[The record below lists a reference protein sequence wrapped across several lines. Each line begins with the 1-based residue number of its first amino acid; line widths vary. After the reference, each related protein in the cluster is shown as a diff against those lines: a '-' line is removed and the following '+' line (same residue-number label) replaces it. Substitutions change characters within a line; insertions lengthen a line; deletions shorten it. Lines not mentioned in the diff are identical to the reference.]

1 MKTKHII
8 IFFNV
13 LVLLISALFPMTS
26 HAQSSDNQRAIYIF
40 RNDGDFNAFLNMDVD
55 SITFSRIDLNGH
67 EHPNV
72 VVKEIWTPDSLYR
85 IPLTAIDSI
94 NFNAPDPVFKSDLFH
109 ITEDHIP
116 YVVDTAGLSIDFKTS
131 IPTSMLPDI
140 GQVMISD
147 VYEGPFE
154 NGFAGRVTQ
163 IYDTNGILRV
173 QCDTVS
179 FKDIFDQ
186 LICVGKSISYDEEEF
201 PNYASLRSIN
211 FQDTTDLFPLGR
223 LSIPLSYD
231 SIGLQLKLDISPKI
245 VADYAVCYNVEGQ
258 QDHLKIMTHWT
269 LDCVLDLNISPIKC
283 ERPISKE
290 IYLPKSIRIPTK
302 IPEVDIDVSAG
313 CYFDIFDF
321 FENSSFK
328 DSLALDI
335 GVPFKMEFDLGHD
348 SWVRNN
354 NNRYDIFELK
364 SFEVQGVSGS
374 ASLNASVSCGLAFK
388 LEPRVFKHLTLGNL
402 KLKVGPKASGKFEA
416 DFDELYETPD
426 VKDWY
431 SALKDSQL
439 KLSLCNSKLSGTILL
454 FDTIEIVSFTW
465 TKDWFGYT
473 TFYLFPEFTLPDFA
487 MPELPSLNEN
497 NGYTSATLATDVSR
511 KVIFPLTLG
520 IGLYDEND
528 ELKYTVYHSDYAYWI
543 TDLWRNPLTMEL
555 NNTDYEAGTYTVAP
569 ILKFLSSPIKARPRS
584 KVKIPAER
592 LSVDK
597 TNIDLQQGDT
607 VFIQLNGGWGKYAL
621 YSDPSPQHVY
631 SATFFDNEHDV
642 TCASWPPDTSSIY
655 ENVSPMIRIIGL
667 NVGGATLVVKDLC
680 SGDIE
685 TISVN
690 GAEYKDLFVSEDS
703 LDFGDVIVN
712 EASEPKII
720 TVKGVNL
727 SGNMTATVD
736 EEIIDQFLAN
746 TSYGLNVDTI
756 TVTFKPKNV
765 GEYSGG
771 ITISKGGR
779 DRYITL
785 TGTCTPPA
793 RYITT
798 TPQSLTFSDAPLGQ
812 IDKETLDFVVTG
824 ANLETGLILSKS
836 GATDDFIIDPISITG
851 AQAESGAIVHVTFDP
866 QSAGTKEA
874 TITVSGG
881 GAGPATV
888 NLTGTAVIPEISV
901 DPTSLTFNDAVLGQT
916 YEKYITVTGTNLTS
930 YLDLKVSGGW
940 GSFSVDSTMI
950 SPVNAENGA
959 TVKVIYTPR
968 MAGSEAATITIS
980 SNGAESRT
988 VNLSGN
994 TLIPIAVDQSSM
1006 TFENVTVHEP
1016 VTKTFKVIG
1025 SNLVNPVSLVVV
1037 GNTDE
1042 FSINP
1047 KSIDPDI
1054 ALNGVDVE
1062 VTYEP
1067 SEIGTDSATILIGTQ
1082 GAFPLTVNL
1091 IGNAPKPS
1099 ITTRPSSLTFSDA
1112 VVGQT
1117 YTDYF
1122 IVTGDCLT
1130 SSLNLSVPNG
1140 VFSIDKSYISAA
1152 NAKKG
1157 TKVTVTYKPTSAG
1170 THTETVKIIGGGADT
1185 KTVSLL
1191 GTTLIPSISVNPSS
1205 LTFSDVT
1212 IGEKPTKT
1220 FYVKGS
1226 NLAGSVILNLIDE
1239 SGVFSIDKT
1248 SLTTDQ
1254 ASNGVYVTVT
1264 YEPTIFGTQT
1274 ATIVISTQGGSPQRV
1289 QLSGTAP
1296 KPSIT
1301 VRPSSLTFSDAVV
1314 GQSYYTT
1321 FTVTGTNLSE
1331 MVYLSKPGGDFS
1343 IDRTSITPA
1352 NAKNGAI
1359 VKVTYTP
1366 HSAGT
1371 QTASI
1376 NIRSSGAE
1384 SKKVSLSGSTVVPK
1398 ITANPSSLTGF
1409 TRDYKTQTFTVTGS
1423 HLTGNLSLTSENADF
1438 RVSPTSIS
1446 AAEAKNGKTV
1456 TVTFTPQSY
1465 IKAIPGRI
1473 TISGGGADTVYVNL
1487 SGNGRASNNPP
1498 VTINS
1503 IEPDDLSGENDGI
1516 DTSVISH
1523 QAAVDSA
1530 TVDAD

>member
-1 MKTKHII
+1 MKTKHLI
-8 IFFNV
+8 IFLNV
-13 LVLLISALFPMTS
+13 FVLLSSALFPIAS

-40 RNDGDFNAFLNMDVD
+40 RNDGDFNAFLNIDVD

-67 EHPNV
+67 EHSNV

-85 IPLTAIDSI
+85 IPLAAIDSI

-116 YVVDTAGLSIDFKTS
+116 YVVDTAGLSIDFNTS

-163 IYDTNGILRV
+163 IYDTDGVLRV
-173 QCDTVS
+173 QCETVS
-179 FKDIFDQ
+179 LEDIYDQ
-186 LICVGKSISYDEEEF
+186 LIYVGKTVTYNEEESPSGSPQKF
-201 PNYASLRSIN
+201 LWEDVFSVPSQKFSILMRSQN
-211 FQDTTDLFPLGR
+211 NDT
-223 LSIPLSYD
+223 SEV
-231 SIGLQLKLDISPKI
+231 K
-245 VADYAVCYNVEGQ
+245 
-258 QDHLKIMTHWT
+258 
-269 LDCVLDLNISPIKC
+269 LNISPQIIIDYSICFNVRDQENHFKFLVHNILDC
-283 ERPISKE
+283 DVDFNWSLRGGVEKPEKAGPMFR
-290 IYLPKSIRIPTK
+290 LPSRIPGHEMV
-302 IPEVDIDVSAG
+302 ISFG
-313 CYFDIFDF
+313 GYF
-321 FENSSFK
+321 S
-328 DSLALDI
+328 
-335 GVPFKMEFDLGHD
+335 
-348 SWVRNN
+348 
-354 NNRYDIFELK
+354 
-364 SFEVQGVSGS
+364 
-374 ASLNASVSCGLAFK
+374 
-388 LEPRVFKHLTLGNL
+388 
-402 KLKVGPKASGKFEA
+402 
-416 DFDELYETPD
+416 
-426 VKDWY
+426 
-431 SALKDSQL
+431 LKDSISIDLSIPFRLQFSFGYDSQNGGIDHNGGFILEFENPDIFMPTGALSINGEASIGTFVDFETFLISDSLL
-439 KLSLCNSKLSGTILL
+439 KASTELRIGPKISGRLEFNTRDSFVNIDSPLYDLLKDSKLMVEPVTVTLSAKAGI
-454 FDTIEIVSFTW
+454 FG
-465 TKDWFGYT
+465 KDWEWELPIFSPFEGSVH
-473 TFYLFPEFTLPDFA
+473 YLFPLFSAPK
-487 MPELPSLNEN
+487 LPSLDDN
-497 NGYTSATLATDVSR
+497 NGYSLSALATNVSR
-511 KVIFPLTLG
+511 DLLFPITPG
-520 IGLYDEND
+520 IGLYNTANQ
-528 ELKYTVYHSDYAYWI
+528 LKYIIYSDKTYRIQKNWN
-543 TDLWRNPLTMEL
+543 NPLTMEL
-555 NNTDYEAGTYTVAP
+555 NKVEYEAGTYTAAP
-569 ILKFLSSPIKARPRS
+569 VFKTILGTIQASPRS
-584 KVKIPAER
+584 QVTIPEP
-592 LSVDK
+592 LSVGYTDI
-597 TNIDLQQGDT
+597 NLQQGGIT
-607 VFIQLNGGWGKYAL
+607 YLHLNGGWGCYKL
-621 YSDPSPQHVY
+621 DSEPQDVF
-631 SATFFDNEHDV
+631 SATFTDNVHEISN
-642 TCASWPPDTSSIY
+642 TSWPPDTSSLY
-655 ENVSPMIRIIGL
+655 ENIKPIIKIVGL
-667 NVGGATLVVKDLC
+667 NNGISSLEITDLRSGNELPLTIQVGDSLP
-680 SGDIE
+680 S
-685 TISVN
+685 IS
-690 GAEYKDLFVSEDS
+690 VSEDN
-703 LDFGDVIVN
+703 LDFGDVIVG
-712 EASEPKII
+712 ETSEPQII

-727 SGNMTATVD
+727 SGNMTVTVD
-736 EEIIDQFLAN
+736 EEIIDQFLVN

-756 TVTFKPKNV
+756 TVTFKPKHV
-765 GEYSGG
+765 GEYSGR
-771 ITISKGGR
+771 IAISIGGLT
-779 DRYITL
+779 RYIAL

-940 GSFSVDSTMI
+940 GSFSVDSTII

-1082 GAFPLTVNL
+1082 GAFPLAVNL

-1099 ITTRPSSLTFSDA
+1099 ISIKYPSIEFNNA

-1122 IVTGDCLT
+1122 IVTGNCLT
-1130 SSLNLSVPNG
+1130 SGLNLSVPNG
-1140 VFSIDKSYISAA
+1140 VFSIDKSYISVA
-1152 NAKKG
+1152 NAKNG

-1170 THTETVKIIGGGADT
+1170 TQTETVNISGGGADT

-1191 GTTLIPSISVNPSS
+1191 GTTLIPSISVTPSS

-1226 NLAGSVILNLIDE
+1226 NLAGSVILALIDE

-1314 GQSYYTT
+1314 GQSYTDSI
-1321 FTVTGTNLSE
+1321 TVTGTNLSE
-1331 MVYLSKPGGDFS
+1331 MVYLSTPGGDFS
-1343 IDRTSITPA
+1343 IDRKYITPA
-1352 NAKNGAI
+1352 NAKNGTI

-1376 NIRSSGAE
+1376 NISSSGAE

-1423 HLTGNLSLTSENADF
+1423 HLTGNLSLISENADF

-1465 IKAIPGRI
+1465 IKVIPGRI
-1473 TISGGGADTVYVNL
+1473 TISGGGAETIYVNL
-1487 SGNGRASNNPP
+1487 SGNGRASDNPP

-1503 IEPDDLSGENDGI
+1503 IEPDDLSGEND
-1516 DTSVISH
+1516 
-1523 QAAVDSA
+1523 
-1530 TVDAD
+1530 